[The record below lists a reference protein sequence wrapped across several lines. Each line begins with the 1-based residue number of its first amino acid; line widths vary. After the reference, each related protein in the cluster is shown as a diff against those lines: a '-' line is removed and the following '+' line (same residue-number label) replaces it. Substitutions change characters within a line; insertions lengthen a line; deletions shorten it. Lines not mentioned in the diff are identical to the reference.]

1 MSNSKNDSKA
11 EPRMESKRESK
22 SDAKGESRNDT
33 KGESKSESKSDSRK
47 QMKLVVPLLPLRD
60 VIIFPYMVVPLFV
73 GREKSINA
81 LEECVSKKVDLF
93 LVAQRQATT
102 VSPGEKDIFTVGTL
116 GSILQILRLPDNT
129 VKVLIEGKKRA
140 RILGY
145 VETDRMIEAEVEELG
160 DELGAGVEVEALIRS
175 LKGTFETYVKL
186 NKRIPPEMLMSVS
199 TVEEPSRLADLV
211 VAHLNLKLEDKQE
224 VLEIQDSSKRLE
236 KLLQFMQGE
245 IEILQVERRIR
256 SRVKKQMERSQKE
269 YYLNEQMQAIQKE
282 LGEKDEF
289 KAELQAIEKQIRAK
303 ALSKEAREKATRELK
318 KLKMMSP
325 MSAEATVVRNYIDWL
340 ICLPWNEFTQDRHD
354 IKVAAEVLEEDHYG
368 LEEVKE
374 RILEYLAVRTLMD
387 NSKGQI
393 LCLVG
398 PPGVGKTS
406 LAKSISK
413 SLNKK
418 FVRCSLGGVR
428 DEAEIRG
435 HRKTYVGALPGK
447 MLQSLKKAGSSNPVF
462 LLDEVDKMSTDF
474 RGDPSSAL
482 LEVLDPEQ
490 NVAFGDHYLEVDYDL
505 SKVMFILTANS
516 LYSIPRPLLD
526 RMEVISLSGYTE
538 VEKFNIA
545 RKYLVQKQMEG
556 HGLKESDMEIA
567 DSVLYTL
574 VRNYTREAGVRN
586 LERVVATV
594 CRKVAKKLVE
604 RRSLQSGAAVLPE
617 GSAAVSPTAVSK
629 ASKLTK
635 SSKLAKQAAKEA
647 AAQNA
652 ASSARADK
660 FKFIVTEADLEE
672 MLGPPKYTVN
682 KAEEKNEIGLANG
695 LAYTEAGGD
704 MLQIEV
710 SVVPGKGQVKITG
723 KLGEVMQESAATAMS
738 YVRSRATLLGL
749 DKDFY
754 QNIDIHLHV
763 PEGAVPKDGPSAGI
777 TMATAISSALTR
789 IAVKRDVAM
798 TGEITLRGRVLPIG
812 GLKEKLLAARI
823 GNIQTVLIPKG
834 NVPDMKKISHEITQG
849 MKIIPVEHA
858 DQVLRIALELEH
870 PEEFLVRK
878 GISEIAVTPMSP
890 VELVSE
896 EAVELPGAIK
906 H

>member
-1 MSNSKNDSKA
+1 MSNSKNDSKNEA
-11 EPRMESKRESK
+11 REM
-22 SDAKGESRNDT
+22 
-33 KGESKSESKSDSRK
+33 KSEKENRKSVRVK
-47 QMKLVVPLLPLRD
+47 VPLLPLRD
-60 VIIFPYMVVPLFV
+60 VIIFPHMVVPLFV

-81 LEECVSKKVDLF
+81 LEECVTKKLDLF

-102 VSPGEKDIFTVGTL
+102 VSPTEKDIFTVGTL
-116 GSILQILRLPDNT
+116 GTILQILRLPDNT

-140 RILGY
+140 RI
-145 VETDRMIEAEVEELG
+145 VEYSENDRMIEAEIEELA
-160 DELGAGVEVEALIRS
+160 DTVENSVELEALVRS
-175 LKGTFETYVKL
+175 LKATFENYVKL
-186 NKRIPPEMLMSVS
+186 NKRIPPEMLMSVN
-199 TVEEPSRLADLV
+199 TIDEPSRLADLI

-224 VLEIQDSSKRLE
+224 ILEVQDPAKRLE
-236 KLLQFMQGE
+236 KLLQLMQGE

-289 KAELQAIEKQIRAK
+289 KAELQAIEKQIRSK
-303 ALSKEAREKATRELK
+303 LMSKEAKDKATRELK

-340 ICLPWNEFTQDRHD
+340 ICLPWSEYTHDRND
-354 IKVAAEVLEEDHYG
+354 LKVAEDVLEEDHFG

-374 RILEYLAVRTLMD
+374 RILEYLAVRVLTN

-406 LAKSISK
+406 LAKSIAK

-435 HRKTYVGALPGK
+435 HRRTYVGALPGK
-447 MLQSLKKAGSSNPVF
+447 IIQSLKKAGSSNPVF
-462 LLDEVDKMSTDF
+462 LLDEVDKMSMDF

-490 NVAFGDHYLEVDYDL
+490 NVAFGDHYLEVDYDI
-505 SKVMFILTANS
+505 SKVMFVLTANS
-516 LYSIPRPLLD
+516 LYTIPKPLLD
-526 RMEVISLSGYTE
+526 RMEVISISGYTE
-538 VEKFNIA
+538 VEKFNIVK
-545 RKYLVQKQMEG
+545 KYLISKQMDS
-556 HGLKESDMEIA
+556 HGLKPGDLEITDDA
-567 DSVLYTL
+567 IYHLIRS
-574 VRNYTREAGVRN
+574 YTREAGVRN
-586 LERVVATV
+586 LERTVATV
-594 CRKVAKKLVE
+594 CRKVARKIVE
-604 RRSLQSGAAVLPE
+604 RRTPQQVTAQTM
-617 GSAAVSPTAVSK
+617 AVSESAGVLATPSK
-629 ASKLTK
+629 SKSKSLKKETVLTVE
-635 SSKLAKQAAKEA
+635 AKAEEPRSTICIA
-647 AAQNA
+647 
-652 ASSARADK
+652 
-660 FKFIVTEADLEE
+660 EADLEE
-672 MLGPPKYTVN
+672 MLGPPKFTVS
-682 KAEEKNEIGLANG
+682 KAEEHSEIGLANG
-695 LAYTEAGGD
+695 LAYTDAGGD

-777 TMATAISSALTR
+777 TMATAITSALMKIPVR
-789 IAVKRDVAM
+789 QDVAM

-812 GLKEKLLAARI
+812 GLKEKILAAKV
-823 GNIQTVLIPKG
+823 GNVKTVLIPKA
-834 NVPDMKKISHEITQG
+834 NVPDLKKIPKEITKG
-849 MKIIPVEHA
+849 LKIVPVEHG
-858 DQVLRIALELEH
+858 DQVLRLALEMEH

-878 GISEIAVTPMSP
+878 GIVDLPVSVINP
-890 VELVSE
+890 VELVRE
-896 EAVELPGAIK
+896 EQTPDTPGTIK